1 MMTVPQVVK
10 IGGSLFDRAG
20 ELAALFREL
29 DQPLLI
35 VPGGGTF
42 ADAIRRCGIS
52 GEPAHWMAVAAMEQ
66 FGWYISSFGIPVQQ
80 EMDVPDGPV
89 IFLPYTCLRIHD
101 PLPHSWDVT
110 SDTIAAWVA
119 DVMHYELIILK
130 SVDGIYSGG
139 VLRETVMEP
148 VTSGDV
154 DPCLI
159 PYVLRHAVPTRII
172 NGRHLQRVRLALTGH
187 DVTGTTISL

>member
-1 MMTVPQVVK
+1 MAVPQVVK
-10 IGGSLFDRAG
+10 IGGSLFDRVG

-29 DQPLLI
+29 DLPLIL

-42 ADAIRRCGIS
+42 ADAIRRCGVS

-66 FGWYISSFGIPVQQ
+66 FGWYISSFGIPVR
-80 EMDVPDGPV
+80 EKIDVPDGPV
-89 IFLPYTCLRIHD
+89 VFLPYSCLRTRD

-110 SDTIAAWVA
+110 SDTISAWVA
-119 DVMHYELIILK
+119 DVMHADLIILK

-139 VLRETVMEP
+139 TLIETVREP

-159 PYVLRHAVPTRII
+159 PYVLEHAVPTRII
-172 NGRHLQRVRLALTGH
+172 NGRHLNRVRLVLTGH

>member
-1 MMTVPQVVK
+1 MAVPPVVK
-10 IGGSLFDRAG
+10 IGGSLFDRVG
-20 ELAALFREL
+20 ELTALFREL
-29 DQPLLI
+29 DLPLLL

-42 ADAIRRCGIS
+42 ADAIRRCGIY
-52 GEPAHWMAVAAMEQ
+52 GEPAHWMAIAAMEQ
-66 FGWYISSFGIPVQQ
+66 FGWYISSFGIPVQE

-89 IFLPYTCLRIHD
+89 VFLPYSCLRTHD

-110 SDTIAAWVA
+110 SDTISAWVA
-119 DVMHYELIILK
+119 DVIHTDLIILK

-139 VLRETVMEP
+139 VLLDTVREP
-148 VTSGDV
+148 VPSGDV

-159 PYVLRHAVPTRII
+159 PYVLSHAVPTRII
-172 NGRHLQRVRLALTGH
+172 NGRHLNRVRLALTGR

>member
-1 MMTVPQVVK
+1 MAVPQVVK
-10 IGGSLFDRAG
+10 IGGSLFDRVG
-20 ELAALFREL
+20 DLVTLFRDL
-29 DQPLLI
+29 DLPLLL

-42 ADAIRRCGIS
+42 ADAVRRCGIT
-52 GEPAHWMAVAAMEQ
+52 GEAAHWMAVAAMEQ
-66 FGWYISSFGIPVQQ
+66 YGWYISSFGIPVQQ
-80 EMDVPDGPV
+80 EIDIPGGPAV
-89 IFLPYTCLRIHD
+89 FLPYTCLRARD

-119 DVMHYELIILK
+119 DMMHTGLIILK

-139 VLRETVMEP
+139 TFMDTVREP

-159 PYVLRHAVPTRII
+159 PYVLGHAVPTRII
-172 NGRHLQRVRLALTGH
+172 NGRHPDRVRLALTGH